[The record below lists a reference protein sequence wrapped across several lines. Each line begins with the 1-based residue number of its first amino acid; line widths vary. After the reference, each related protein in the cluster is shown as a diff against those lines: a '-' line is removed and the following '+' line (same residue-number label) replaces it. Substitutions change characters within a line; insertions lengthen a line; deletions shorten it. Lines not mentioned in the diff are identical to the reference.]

1 MARQMME
8 EIDAVVAAPAVMTGE
23 ACYELGLAYA
33 SGRSQPIDLVAAHKW
48 FNVAVIHGYREA
60 ALRRAEL
67 ACEMTS
73 DEIAAALR
81 EARALIT
88 RH

>member
-1 MARQMME
+1 MAHQLVGKIE
-8 EIDAVVAAPAVMTGE
+8 TVAAVPAPMSGE
-23 ACYELGLAYA
+23 ACYEMGLAYA

-48 FNVAVIHGYREA
+48 FNVAVINGYREA

-67 ACEMTS
+67 ASEMS
-73 DEIAAALR
+73 AEDIALALR
-81 EARALIT
+81 QARAMIT

>member
-8 EIDAVVAAPAVMTGE
+8 EIDAVAAAPAVMTGE

-67 ACEMTS
+67 AAEMS
-73 DEIAAALR
+73 ADEIAAALR